1 MADTILRLLQHP
13 DRIAAMETTA
23 WNSVWNRQANLS
35 HVRAA
40 ITSDFESTIQRMQC
54 GP

>member
-13 DRIAAMETTA
+13 DRIAAMEQTS
-23 WNSVWNRQANLS
+23 WNSVWNRQGDLS

-40 ITSDFESTIQRMQC
+40 IMSDFESTIQQMKKV
-54 GP
+54 